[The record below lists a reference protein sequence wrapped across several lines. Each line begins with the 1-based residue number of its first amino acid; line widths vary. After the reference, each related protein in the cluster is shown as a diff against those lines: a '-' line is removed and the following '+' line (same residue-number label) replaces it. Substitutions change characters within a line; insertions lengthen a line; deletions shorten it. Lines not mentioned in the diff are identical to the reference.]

1 MVFTT
6 GCVVGGLVRMFDS
19 VEEMVNVVARF
30 DKHKK

>member
-1 MVFTT
+1 MEFAT
-6 GCVVGGLVRMFDS
+6 GGMVGGLVRMFDS